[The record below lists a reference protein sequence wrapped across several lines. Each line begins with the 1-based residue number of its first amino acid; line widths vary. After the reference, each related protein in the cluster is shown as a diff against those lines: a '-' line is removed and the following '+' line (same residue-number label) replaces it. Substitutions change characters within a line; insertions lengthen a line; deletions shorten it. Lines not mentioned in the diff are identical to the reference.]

1 MNFRDLCA
9 GTDQSVLD
17 ATGDDALLD
26 GNGIRILFAEPWIE
40 PHVGTLRTG
49 ITQPMAYLPQADLQ
63 GVEKP
68 ELLSFNGQDYD
79 VVAVEPDGTGWV
91 GLVLRLK

>member
-9 GTDQSVLD
+9 GTDRAVLD
-17 ATGDDALLD
+17 TTGDDALLD
-26 GNGIRILFAEPWIE
+26 GRGVRILFAEPWIE
-40 PHVGTLRTG
+40 PRIGTLRTD
-49 ITQPMAYLPQADLQ
+49 ITQPMAYLPQADLN

-68 ELLSFNGQDYD
+68 GLLLFNGQEYD
-79 VVAVEPDGTGWV
+79 VVEAEPDGTGWV

>member
-9 GTDQSVLD
+9 ATNGAVLD
-17 ATGDDALLD
+17 ATGDDAQLD
-26 GNGIRILFAEPWIE
+26 GRDVRILFAEPWIE
-40 PHVGTLRTG
+40 PRLGTLRTD

-68 ELLSFNGQDYD
+68 ELLSFNGQEYD